1 MQVKV
6 NVAGEI
12 VTIRH
17 DNEAQEES
25 MKKHKTAPGG
35 GPPPPSSNG
44 GEDRGFKREH
54 RGPPPE
60 VMQRYQALS
69 DDAKNKLR
77 KTFEESRERIMNMNP
92 EERRSFMEKTFK
104 SVAEEDEAKR
114 K

>member
-1 MQVKV
+1 
-6 NVAGEI
+6 
-12 VTIRH
+12 
-17 DNEAQEES
+17 
-25 MKKHKTAPGG
+25 
-35 GPPPPSSNG
+35 
-44 GEDRGFKREH
+44 
-54 RGPPPE
+54 
-60 VMQRYQALS
+60 MQRYQALS